1 MTQDKLEISWHQMLI
16 LIMISRMSKHVTL
29 KIFCASIFS
38 MAMTQF
44 SHSILSNCIQEKRNN
59 ISVNGTREINKKSRS
74 RREKT
79 TKPIEI
85 SDWMQ

>member
-1 MTQDKLEISWHQMLI
+1 MTTI
-16 LIMISRMSKHVTL
+16 
-29 KIFCASIFS
+29 
-38 MAMTQF
+38 F
-44 SHSILSNCIQEKRNN
+44 SHSISSNCIQGKRNS

-85 SDWMQ
+85 PGWM